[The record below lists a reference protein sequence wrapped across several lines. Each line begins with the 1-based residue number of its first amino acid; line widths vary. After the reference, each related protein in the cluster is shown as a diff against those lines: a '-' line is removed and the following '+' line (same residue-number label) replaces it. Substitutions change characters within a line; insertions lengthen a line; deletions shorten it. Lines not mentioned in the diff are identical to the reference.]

1 MINDRV
7 DLLIK
12 EVSNSNKRAFAQI
25 INVSPT
31 VIENIVGKRKG
42 KPSFDVIEKMAFAI
56 ENINMDWLITGRGS
70 MWKKDEECPNPQPP
84 CDSSMDC
91 SIYYNMYKEKDGE
104 NKILIE
110 EIGALK
116 ERVRMLEEKNARLEL
131 IIASGGQPA
140 MDVQNSN
147 VG

>member
-7 DLLIK
+7 NLLIK
-12 EVSNSNKRAFAQI
+12 EVSNGNKRAFAQI

-56 ENINMDWLITGRGS
+56 DNINMDWLITGRGS
-70 MWKKDEECPNPQPP
+70 MWKKEEECPNPLSPL
-84 CDSSMDC
+84 DSSVES

-116 ERVRMLEEKNARLEL
+116 EHIRMLEEKNARLEL

-140 MDVQNSN
+140 MVAPSSS

>member
-7 DLLIK
+7 NLLIK
-12 EVSNSNKRAFAQI
+12 EVSNGNKRAFAQI

-31 VIENIVGKRKG
+31 VIENIVGRRKG

-70 MWKKDEECPNPQPP
+70 MWKKEEECQNPLSPL
-84 CDSSMDC
+84 DSSVES

-110 EIGALK
+110 EIGSLK
-116 ERVRMLEEKNARLEL
+116 ERIRMLEEKNTRLEL

-140 MDVQNSN
+140 MVAPSSS